1 MDDGDD
7 GDEDLT
13 IRLNLH
19 YNANCN
25 GGVACMRVMQTM
37 EKCSCYVMFCV
48 VDLFGALWCY
58 C

>member
-25 GGVACMRVMQTM
+25 GGVACKRVMQTM
-37 EKCSCYVMFCV
+37 KKCS
-48 VDLFGALWCY
+48 
-58 C
+58 